1 MDNNFLLLKMTVPG
15 KQAPAWEERSDTRT
29 LITTAVF
36 KIATKWLPISEYTEE
51 YSQDL
56 PSGDEDVL
64 QSKTIPEHRS

>member
-36 KIATKWLPISEYTEE
+36 KTATKWLPFSEYTEE
-51 YSQDL
+51 YSQD
-56 PSGDEDVL
+56 EDVL
-64 QSKTIPEHRS
+64 QSKTVSGDRS

>member
-1 MDNNFLLLKMTVPG
+1 MKVPG
-15 KQAPAWEERSDTRT
+15 RQAPSWEERSDTRT
-29 LITTAVF
+29 LITMAVF

-64 QSKTIPEHRS
+64 QSKAVPEHRS